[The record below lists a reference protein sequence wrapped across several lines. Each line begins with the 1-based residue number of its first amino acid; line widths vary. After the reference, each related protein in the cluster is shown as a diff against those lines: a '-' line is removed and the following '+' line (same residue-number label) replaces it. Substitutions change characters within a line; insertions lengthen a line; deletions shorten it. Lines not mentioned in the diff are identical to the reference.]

1 MIIRA
6 NKGSSLLWDFDL
18 FNTSEL
24 AFWMSLHPNATRT
37 STISY
42 GTNISGVTDVSG
54 NSRNTI
60 QGVTT
65 AQPQYQATG
74 FNGLPAIYFDGGD
87 DTLQTSTNFPIT
99 GNPNFTVIALYR
111 KDIGGT
117 GHFLGWGDGTVS
129 LALSGT
135 YDDGSTA
142 TYAYAGGNSF
152 FIAPQPAATGLI
164 YAYTKPAGAISGSNL
179 FINGNSITP
188 SSASANT
195 PNISSNPLVIGKLAN
210 LAFFFRGL
218 LMEMVVFNKALTT
231 DERQRAEG
239 ILAHRW
245 YRLAGQSV
253 LLPSGHPYFST
264 PPTR

>member
-6 NKGSSLLWDFDL
+6 NKGSSLWDFDV

-24 AFWMSLHPNATRT
+24 AFWMSLSPTATRT

-54 NSRNTI
+54 NNRNTI
-60 QGVTT
+60 QGVAT

-74 FNGLPAIYFDGGD
+74 FNGLPSIYFDGGD

-111 KDIGGT
+111 KDIGGF
-117 GHFLGWGDGTVS
+117 GSLLGWGDGTVS
-129 LALSGT
+129 LASSGI
-135 YDDGSTA
+135 YDDGSVGA
-142 TYAYAGGNSF
+142 YSYAGGQGIIYGSL
-152 FIAPQPAATGLI
+152 AAATGLI

-179 FINGNSITP
+179 FINGNSIAP
-188 SSASANT
+188 SSVSSTT
-195 PNISSNPLVIGKLAN
+195 PNIGSNPLVIGKHAN

-218 LMEMVVFNKALTT
+218 LMELIIFNKVLTT

-253 LLPSGHPYFST
+253 PLPSGHPYFST

>member
-6 NKGSSLLWDFDL
+6 NKRNSLWDFDV

-24 AFWMSLHPNATRT
+24 AFWMSLSSTATRT

-42 GTNISGVTDVSG
+42 GTNVSGIADVSG
-54 NSRNTI
+54 NARNLSQST
-60 QGVTT
+60 GT

-87 DTLQTSTNFPIT
+87 DSLQTSANFPIT

-111 KDIGGT
+111 NDTGG
-117 GHFLGWGDGTVS
+117 FRSLLGWGDGTVS

-135 YDDGSTA
+135 YDDGSLA
-142 TYAYAGGNSF
+142 SYAYAGGNSF
-152 FIAPQPAATGLI
+152 FFASQPAATGLI
-164 YAYTKPAGAISGSNL
+164 YAYTKPAGIISGSNL
-179 FINGNSITP
+179 FVNGSSITP
-188 SSASANT
+188 SSASTNT
-195 PNISSNPLVIGKLAN
+195 PNIASRPLVIGKLAN

-218 LMEMVVFNKALTT
+218 LMELIIFNKVLST

-253 LLPSGHPYFST
+253 TLPSNHPYFST